1 MVLLGAAV
9 DSRAVRFG
17 NSKLSS
23 RQAILSPNWNSRHY
37 NHMGMMSLQAQQRR
51 AVAVEVA
58 ASQSLVLVAGAL
70 EWWDTQCG
78 DASNTKPFCLSA
90 MMMGHQRHNW
100 DLALAW
106 LLPGVAVGV
115 EAAVLGPGVASK
127 AWQR

>member
-9 DSRAVRFG
+9 GSRAVRFG
-17 NSKLSS
+17 NSKPSS

-37 NHMGMMSLQAQQRR
+37 NHMGMMSLQAQRP
-51 AVAVEVA
+51 AVAGEVA

-90 MMMGHQRHNW
+90 MMTGHQRHSW

-127 AWQR
+127 ARQR